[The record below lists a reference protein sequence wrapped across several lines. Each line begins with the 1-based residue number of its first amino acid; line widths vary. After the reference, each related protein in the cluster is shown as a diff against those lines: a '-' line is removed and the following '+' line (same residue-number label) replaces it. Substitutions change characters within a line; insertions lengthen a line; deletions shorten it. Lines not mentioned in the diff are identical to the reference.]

1 MGYQTVK
8 TYSILV
14 VEDEPEVGELVVEAL
29 RSEELFEKVVRASDG
44 NEAFYKIGNQEFD
57 LIITDIKMPKVD
69 GVSFINAIKKT
80 KKHKDTKILV
90 MSGMLTK
97 DIAAKLIHLG
107 ATDIIVKPFSFGDIL
122 VKTKSILNIV

>member
-1 MGYQTVK
+1 MSYQSLK

-14 VEDEPEVGELVVEAL
+14 IEDEPEVGELVVEAL
-29 RSEELFEKVVRASDG
+29 KSEELFEKVVRASDG

-69 GVSFINAIKKT
+69 GVSFISAIRKT

-97 DIAAKLIHLG
+97 DIAAKLINLG

-122 VKTKSILNIV
+122 GKTRSILKID

>member
-1 MGYQTVK
+1 MV
-8 TYSILV
+8 S
-14 VEDEPEVGELVVEAL
+14 
-29 RSEELFEKVVRASDG
+29 ASDG